1 MEVFD
6 IKDRIHT
13 KLVEKIFGNA
23 KNGIHFLRQISGDI
37 PNNLKA
43 QEIYNL
49 IVQKW
54 DYEIALPAVRKIFK
68 ETEKF
73 QRGLQAENT
82 IKILLNEWK
91 ELEFGEIKW
100 PFSQGA
106 FDSFVQGINSEKSSR
121 ANKDEKVKDAAI
133 RYRRIKEI
141 NTERNDFLES
151 LIFEKNKNIIPTLSH
166 NKGVD
171 FFIDGI
177 SFDQKVSRSVTD
189 KFKKDF
195 QENWKIKAIE
205 NPELVAKYLYE
216 QQDEGRF
223 GSGPRLYIV
232 YLDEDISP
240 IVIKKSIEK
249 IDLDKPMDIVF
260 ILSSD
265 KGFNKELICQSL
277 IFQSLNYKLF
287 TMIPICVHFLNPIK
301 TQRYI
306 FFILNSETS
315 FVIFR

>member
-6 IKDRIHT
+6 IKNRIDT
-13 KLVEKIFGNA
+13 KLVQKIFGNT
-23 KNGIHFLRQISGDI
+23 KNSIYFLRQICDDNFS
-37 PNNLKA
+37 NNLKS

-54 DYEIALPAVRKIFK
+54 DYEVALPVIRKIFK

-73 QRGLQAENT
+73 EKGLQAENT

-91 ELEFGEIKW
+91 ELKFGEIKW

-106 FDSFVQGINSEKSSR
+106 FDNFVQGINSEKSSR
-121 ANKDEKVKDAAI
+121 TIKDEKVKDAAV

-166 NKGVD
+166 KRGVD
-171 FFIDGI
+171 FFINGI

-189 KFKKDF
+189 KFKDDF
-195 QENWKIKAIE
+195 QENWKNKAIE
-205 NPELVAKYLYE
+205 NPALVAKYLYE

-223 GSGPRLYIV
+223 GSSPRLYIV

-240 IVIKKSIEK
+240 IAIKNSIEK
-249 IDLDKPMDIVF
+249 INLDEPLDIT
-260 ILSSD
+260 
-265 KGFNKELICQSL
+265 
-277 IFQSLNYKLF
+277 F
-287 TMIPICVHFLNPIK
+287 TFRHKNTGERTYK
-301 TQRYI
+301 TQA
-306 FFILNSETS
+306 
-315 FVIFR
+315 FVILLGNL

>member
-6 IKDRIHT
+6 IKNRIDT
-13 KLVEKIFGNA
+13 KLVQKIFGNA
-23 KNGIHFLRQISGDI
+23 KNSIHFLRQICDDNFS
-37 PNNLKA
+37 NNLKS

-54 DYEIALPAVRKIFK
+54 DYEVALPVIRKIFK

-73 QRGLQAENT
+73 EKGLQAENT

-91 ELEFGEIKW
+91 ELKFGEIKW

-106 FDSFVQGINSEKSSR
+106 FDNFVQGINSEKSSR
-121 ANKDEKVKDAAI
+121 TIKDEKVKDAAV

-166 NKGVD
+166 KRGVD
-171 FFIDGI
+171 FFINGV

-189 KFKKDF
+189 KFKDDF
-195 QENWKIKAIE
+195 QENWKNKAIE
-205 NPELVAKYLYE
+205 NPALVAKYLYE

-223 GSGPRLYIV
+223 GSSPRLYIV

-240 IVIKKSIEK
+240 ITIKNSIEK
-249 IDLDKPMDIVF
+249 INLDEPLDIT
-260 ILSSD
+260 
-265 KGFNKELICQSL
+265 
-277 IFQSLNYKLF
+277 F
-287 TMIPICVHFLNPIK
+287 TFKHKNTGERTYK
-301 TQRYI
+301 TQA
-306 FFILNSETS
+306 
-315 FVIFR
+315 FVILLGNL

>member
-1 MEVFD
+1 MQ
-6 IKDRIHT
+6 
-13 KLVEKIFGNA
+13 
-23 KNGIHFLRQISGDI
+23 KNSIYFLRQICDDNFS
-37 PNNLKA
+37 NNLKS

-54 DYEIALPAVRKIFK
+54 DYEVALPVIRKIFK

-73 QRGLQAENT
+73 EKGLQAENT

-91 ELEFGEIKW
+91 ELKFGEIKW

-106 FDSFVQGINSEKSSR
+106 FDNFVQGINSEKSSR
-121 ANKDEKVKDAAI
+121 TIKDEKVKDAAV

-166 NKGVD
+166 KRGVD
-171 FFIDGI
+171 FFINGI

-189 KFKKDF
+189 KFKDDF
-195 QENWKIKAIE
+195 QENWKNKAIE
-205 NPELVAKYLYE
+205 NPALVAKYLYE

-223 GSGPRLYIV
+223 GSSPRLYIV

-240 IVIKKSIEK
+240 IAIKNSIEK
-249 IDLDKPMDIVF
+249 INLDEPLDIT
-260 ILSSD
+260 
-265 KGFNKELICQSL
+265 
-277 IFQSLNYKLF
+277 F
-287 TMIPICVHFLNPIK
+287 TFRHKNTGERTYK
-301 TQRYI
+301 TQA
-306 FFILNSETS
+306 
-315 FVIFR
+315 FVILLGNL

>member
-6 IKDRIHT
+6 IKNRIDT
-13 KLVEKIFGNA
+13 KLVQKIFGNA
-23 KNGIHFLRQISGDI
+23 KNSIHFLRQICDDNFS
-37 PNNLKA
+37 NNLKS

-54 DYEIALPAVRKIFK
+54 DYEVALPVIRKIFK

-73 QRGLQAENT
+73 EKGLQAENT

-91 ELEFGEIKW
+91 ELKFGEIKW

-106 FDSFVQGINSEKSSR
+106 FDNFVQGINSEKSSR
-121 ANKDEKVKDAAI
+121 TIKDEKVKDAAV

-166 NKGVD
+166 KRGVD
-171 FFIDGI
+171 FFINGI

-189 KFKKDF
+189 KFKDDF
-195 QENWKIKAIE
+195 QENWKNKAIE
-205 NPELVAKYLYE
+205 NPALVAKYLYE

-223 GSGPRLYIV
+223 GSSPRLYIV

-240 IVIKKSIEK
+240 IAIKNSIEK
-249 IDLDKPMDIVF
+249 INLDEPLDIT
-260 ILSSD
+260 
-265 KGFNKELICQSL
+265 
-277 IFQSLNYKLF
+277 F
-287 TMIPICVHFLNPIK
+287 TFKHKNTGERTYK
-301 TQRYI
+301 TQA
-306 FFILNSETS
+306 
-315 FVIFR
+315 FVILLGNL

>member
-1 MEVFD
+1 MGTFD
-6 IKDRIHT
+6 IKNRIDT
-13 KLVEKIFGNA
+13 MLVRKIFGNTA
-23 KNGIHFLRQISGDI
+23 NGVKFLKQISYDVPKG
-37 PNNLKA
+37 LTS

-49 IVQKW
+49 IVEKW
-54 DYEIALPAVRKIFK
+54 DYKQALPVIREIFK

-73 QRGLQAENT
+73 QRALQAENT

-91 ELEFGEIKW
+91 ELGLGEVKW

-106 FDSFVQGINSEKSSR
+106 FDGFVQRINSGKSSR
-121 ANKDEKVKDAAI
+121 TIKDKEVRDAAL

-166 NKGVD
+166 SKGVD

-189 KFKKDF
+189 KFKEDF
-195 QENWKIKAIE
+195 KENWKVKAIE
-205 NPELVAKYLYE
+205 DPALVAKYLYE

-223 GSGPRLYIV
+223 GCSPRLYIV

-240 IVIKKSIEK
+240 IAIKESIEK
-249 IDLDKPMDIVF
+249 IDLDNPMDIT
-260 ILSSD
+260 
-265 KGFNKELICQSL
+265 
-277 IFQSLNYKLF
+277 F
-287 TMIPICVHFLNPIK
+287 TFKHKSTERKTYK
-301 TQRYI
+301 TQV
-306 FFILNSETS
+306 
-315 FVIFR
+315 FVILLGNL

>member
-6 IKDRIHT
+6 IKNRIDT
-13 KLVEKIFGNA
+13 KLVQKIFGNA
-23 KNGIHFLRQISGDI
+23 KNSIHFLRQICDDNFS
-37 PNNLKA
+37 NNLKS

-54 DYEIALPAVRKIFK
+54 DYEVALPVIRKIFK

-73 QRGLQAENT
+73 EKGLQAENT

-91 ELEFGEIKW
+91 ELKFGEIKW

-106 FDSFVQGINSEKSSR
+106 FDNFVQGINSEKSSR
-121 ANKDEKVKDAAI
+121 TIKDEKVKDAAV

-166 NKGVD
+166 KRGVD
-171 FFIDGI
+171 FFINGV

-189 KFKKDF
+189 KFKDDF
-195 QENWKIKAIE
+195 QENWKNKAIE
-205 NPELVAKYLYE
+205 NPALVAKYLYE

-223 GSGPRLYIV
+223 GSSPRLYIV

-240 IVIKKSIEK
+240 IAIKNSIEK
-249 IDLDKPMDIVF
+249 INLDEPLDITF
-260 ILSSD
+260 T
-265 KGFNKELICQSL
+265 FNHKNTGERT
-277 IFQSLNYKLF
+277 Y
-287 TMIPICVHFLNPIK
+287 K
-301 TQRYI
+301 TQA
-306 FFILNSETS
+306 
-315 FVIFR
+315 FVILLGNL

>member
-6 IKDRIHT
+6 IKNRIDT
-13 KLVEKIFGNA
+13 KLVQKIFGNA
-23 KNGIHFLRQISGDI
+23 KNSIHFLRQICDDNFS
-37 PNNLKA
+37 NNLKS

-54 DYEIALPAVRKIFK
+54 DYEVALPVIRKIFK

-73 QRGLQAENT
+73 EKGLQAENT

-91 ELEFGEIKW
+91 ELKFGEIKW

-106 FDSFVQGINSEKSSR
+106 FDNFVQGINSEKSSR
-121 ANKDEKVKDAAI
+121 TIKDEKVKDAAV

-166 NKGVD
+166 KRGVD
-171 FFIDGI
+171 FFINGV

-189 KFKKDF
+189 KFKDDF
-195 QENWKIKAIE
+195 QENWKNKAIE
-205 NPELVAKYLYE
+205 NPALVAKYLYE

-223 GSGPRLYIV
+223 GSSPRLYIV

-240 IVIKKSIEK
+240 IAIKNSIEK
-249 IDLDKPMDIVF
+249 INLDEPLDIT
-260 ILSSD
+260 
-265 KGFNKELICQSL
+265 
-277 IFQSLNYKLF
+277 F
-287 TMIPICVHFLNPIK
+287 TFKHKNTGERTYK
-301 TQRYI
+301 TQA
-306 FFILNSETS
+306 
-315 FVIFR
+315 FVILLGNL

>member
-6 IKDRIHT
+6 IKNRIDFN
-13 KLVEKIFGNA
+13 LVKKIFGN
-23 KNGIHFLRQISGDI
+23 KDKGIEFLRYISNT
-37 PNNLKA
+37 PPPSRNLTS

-54 DYEIALPAVRKIFK
+54 DYQLALPVIRKIFK
-68 ETEKF
+68 ETKKF
-73 QRGLQAENT
+73 QRGLKAENT

-91 ELEFGEIKW
+91 ELGFREIQW

-106 FDSFVQGINSEKSSR
+106 FDDFVQRINSQEISR
-121 ANKDEKVKDAAI
+121 INKDQEVKDAAV

-166 NKGVD
+166 NRGVD
-171 FFIDGI
+171 FFINGI

-195 QENWKIKAIE
+195 QENWKIKAMQ
-205 NPELVAKYLYE
+205 NPTLVAKYLYE

-223 GSGPRLYIV
+223 GSSPRLYIV

-240 IVIKKSIEK
+240 ITIKNSIEK
-249 IDLDKPMDIVF
+249 INLDKPLDVT
-260 ILSSD
+260 
-265 KGFNKELICQSL
+265 
-277 IFQSLNYKLF
+277 F
-287 TMIPICVHFLNPIK
+287 TFKHKNTGERTYK
-301 TQRYI
+301 TQA
-306 FFILNSETS
+306 
-315 FVIFR
+315 FVILLGNL